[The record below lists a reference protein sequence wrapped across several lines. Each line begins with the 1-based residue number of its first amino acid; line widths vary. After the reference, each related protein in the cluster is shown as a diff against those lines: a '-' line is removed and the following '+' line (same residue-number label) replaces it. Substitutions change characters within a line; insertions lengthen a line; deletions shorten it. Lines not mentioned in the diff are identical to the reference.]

1 MKEDLLHYI
10 WKYRLYKTSSLATT
24 NGEVVEIV
32 NPGTHNL
39 DAGPDFSN
47 ARIRIGDLLLV
58 GNVEIHTA
66 QDDWY
71 THRHHLDKA
80 YNTVIL
86 HVVFEGSNRAT
97 LSASGQ
103 AIPVLVLSNLIDT
116 KLLGRYD
123 LLKTSSSPI
132 PCQALLPTLSED
144 FPMQTFQEQ
153 LLIERLQTKVGV
165 VEAMLN
171 AYTNDWNQVAFQML
185 AMYYG
190 ASVNKEPFALLA
202 KSIPLAIIHKH
213 SAEPLQLEAL
223 LFGQA
228 GLLQAEGDDDYYK
241 ALRREY
247 LYLKRLHSLSPIE
260 AHSWKFFRTRPVNFP
275 TIKIAQLAAL
285 LCKQPYLFSSILD
298 SLTIASL
305 RKLFEVEVNPYWQ
318 THYQFDKPVKKAI
331 TSLGTMLTD
340 VVLINAIAP
349 VLFSYGRYKDDEDI
363 CNRVLEL
370 LDTLPAENNT
380 ITRMWADLQIK
391 ATSATQSQALIQ
403 LKSEYCDKKRCLDCR
418 LGHRLLKDM

>member
-24 NGEVVEIV
+24 NSEVVEIV

-103 AIPVLVLSNLIDT
+103 AIPVLVLSSLIDT

-123 LLKTSSSPI
+123 LLKTSPSLI
-132 PCQALLPTLSED
+132 PCQALLPTLSAD